1 MRATRRRTAVVALA
15 AALALGA
22 CGGASHRSTTKQ
34 DTSHGA
40 GSRASE
46 PRHGGKVTWLWR
58 DDVDSL
64 DPGVTYVTSGFVVA
78 HATQRPLLGFPP
90 GDAARAVPD
99 LAAAPPAVSR
109 DGRTVTVRL
118 RTGVRFSPPVD
129 RSVTSRD
136 VKYAIERG
144 FFRTVANGYAGAY
157 FGDVVGAKPGVDPG
171 ATIAGIQTP
180 DDRTVVFRLTRS
192 TGRLL
197 VEALTM
203 PLSAPVPRAF
213 ALPYDRQQPSTYG
226 MHQVATGPYMV
237 ELDRQGRTAGY
248 VPGLRITLV
257 RNPNWDRTTD
267 TKPAYLDTIEIR
279 QGNDDAALATRRI
292 LRGHDMVSGDFNP
305 PPAELKRALTRDRDQ
320 VALPSANGTR
330 YVTLNTR
337 LKPFDNVD
345 VRRAVVAGFDRQ
357 AMRLTGGGSSAATLA
372 THFIPPGTPGFAE
385 AGGANGPAL
394 DFLARPDGDLG
405 LAARYLRKAGYASG
419 RYDGGG
425 QILMIGVS
433 GGNDERAAEVAQEDL
448 ARLGFKVRLRLV
460 TMDVM
465 ATKFCGTPS
474 AHVQV
479 CPNIFWV
486 RDFADAQTMLD
497 PTFNGHNILPNGN
510 VNISELDVPAIND
523 AMAKARLI
531 VDPTARAKAWGAI
544 DRMVTAQAAAV
555 PVSWDRYPLVRS
567 ADVVGVVS
575 QYLGQFD
582 PTFTWVK

>member
-1 MRATRRRTAVVALA
+1 MRATPRRTAVVAIA
-15 AALALGA
+15 VTLALGA
-22 CGGASHRSTTKQ
+22 CGGGSHEPTTNQ
-34 DTSHGA
+34 RLGP
-40 GSRASE
+40 RASE
-46 PRHGGKVTWLWR
+46 PRYGGKVTWLWR

-64 DPGVTYVTSGFVVA
+64 DPGVTYVTSGFLVA
-78 HATQRPLLGFPP
+78 HATQRPLLGFAP
-90 GDAARAVPD
+90 GNAARAVPD
-99 LAAAPPAVSR
+99 LAAAPPTVSR

-118 RTGVRFSPPVD
+118 RTSVRFSPPVD
-129 RSVTSRD
+129 RAVTSRD

-157 FGDVVGAKPGVDPG
+157 FGDVVGAKPGADPG
-171 ATIAGIQTP
+171 TTIAGIQTP

-192 TGRLL
+192 TGRPL
-197 VEALTM
+197 VDALTM

-213 ALPYDRQQPSTYG
+213 ALPYDRREPSTYG

-237 ELDRQGRTAGY
+237 ELDREGRTAGY
-248 VPGLRITLV
+248 TPGLRITLA
-257 RNPNWDRTTD
+257 RNPNWNRATD

-292 LRGHDMVSGDFNP
+292 LGGHDMVSGDFNP
-305 PPAELKRALTRDRDQ
+305 PPAELRRALTRERDQ

-337 LKPFDNVD
+337 LKPFDNAD

-357 AMRLTGGGSSAATLA
+357 AMRLTRGGSSAAALA

-385 AGGANGPAL
+385 AGGAKGPGL
-394 DFLARPDGDLG
+394 DFLARPDGDVG
-405 LAARYLRKAGYASG
+405 LAARYLRKAGYSSG
-419 RYDGGG
+419 RYEGEGE
-425 QILMIGVS
+425 ILMIGVS
-433 GGNDERAAEVAQEDL
+433 GGNDELAAEVAQEDL

-497 PTFNGHNILPNGN
+497 PTFNGDNILPRGN
-510 VNISELDVPAIND
+510 VNISELDVPAINN

-582 PTFTWVK
+582 PTFTWLK